1 MLEDKTSSLIK
12 RSKIVRFN
20 DDATIVYTIPNRFQE
35 TEDIMTVNSHS
46 SETSSSTSLDWKET
60 SKTSVS
66 GEIRRNAAQIFVLIF
81 ETIPYWFLSLFPHE
95 VDTSTT
101 GWIHIFGLVANIMV
115 RDSLTMIII
124 STKLVM

>member
-115 RDSLTMIII
+115 
-124 STKLVM
+124 